1 MAVEKRSTTRRRTL
15 KAARIIF
22 NKGASTLDCTL
33 RNLSLTGAA
42 IEVSSTVGIPEEFD
56 LLVLADKSVYRCH
69 VVWRSIGKMGLHF
82 I

>member
-1 MAVEKRSTTRRRTL
+1 MAVEKRSATRRRTL

-33 RNLSLTGAA
+33 RNLSDTGAA
-42 IEVSSTVGIPEEFD
+42 IEVASTVGIPEEFD
-56 LLVLADKSVYRCH
+56 LLVLADKSAYRCH
-69 VVWRSIGKMGLHF
+69 VVWRSMGRLGLHF